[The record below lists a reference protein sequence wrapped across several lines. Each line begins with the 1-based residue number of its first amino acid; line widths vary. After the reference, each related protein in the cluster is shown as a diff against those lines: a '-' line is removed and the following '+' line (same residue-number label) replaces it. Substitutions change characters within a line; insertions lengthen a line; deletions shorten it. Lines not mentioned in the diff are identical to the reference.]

1 MHSPALALSWE
12 LWRRHR
18 WGLAGV
24 AALVASFALASA
36 IAPLPVHLASANSL
50 WLVLGLCYVIGVFA
64 YGFEGRLEAAE
75 SGFPVR
81 LFVLP
86 VRTRMLVGWP
96 MLQGMAT
103 AVVLWLVW
111 DRFVLRPSG
120 VATPAW
126 WPAMLAAVVAISQ
139 TMVWLPFGLPW
150 LRLPT
155 TIGVLIVLVRA
166 PLFLG
171 LAGIEFTDVKDEERL
186 LIALAGSLIPAAF
199 LVAWSGVARARRGED
214 RDWLWAMH
222 SVGPERTLPH
232 RAPFASSFDAQVW
245 YEWRVRGSGFVILV
259 ACVLIAFLV
268 LAVAIQHQLGWH
280 VADNL
285 AFLMVPFLLA
295 PFWGS
300 WMSGESIRAG
310 ALTAFA
316 ATRPMTNTALVDA
329 KFRAAGLAAL
339 AAWGLAIAVAA
350 GWLLW
355 TGGQGDL
362 QRLWNELA
370 IRNGNAKTIVG
381 CASIVTGS
389 ILLTWRILVVGQ
401 WAGLTGRAWPVA
413 GQTLFFTFVS
423 LQVLYEL
430 ALWNT
435 DLERRERVRSALPW
449 IAGAAI
455 ALKIMVAAWA
465 AQALVRRG
473 EITSQMAVR
482 TLLVWCAFAAALFTL
497 LVWLIPAELVPPY
510 DLALGV
516 TLLIPLSRLAIAP
529 LALGWNRHR

>member
-24 AALVASFALASA
+24 ATLVASFALASA
-36 IAPLPVHLASANSL
+36 IAPLPVNLASGNSF

-75 SGFPVR
+75 SGFPIR

-86 VRTRMLVGWP
+86 VRTWMLVGWP

-103 AVVLWLVW
+103 AVLLWLGW
-111 DRFVLRPSG
+111 DWFVLRPSG

-150 LRLPT
+150 LRLPI
-155 TIGVLIVLVRA
+155 TIGVLVVLVRA
-166 PLFLG
+166 PLFLA
-171 LAGIEFTDVKDEERL
+171 LTGIEFTGPKDEERL
-186 LIALAGSLIPAAF
+186 LIALAASLIPAAF
-199 LVAWSGVARARRGED
+199 LVAWRGVARARRGGD
-214 RDWLWAMH
+214 RDWLWAMR
-222 SVGPERTLPH
+222 SVGPERALPR
-232 RAPFASSFDAQVW
+232 RAPFASPLRAQVW
-245 YEWRVRGSGFVILV
+245 YEWRIRGSGFVVLV
-259 ACVLIAFLV
+259 ACVLAALLV
-268 LAVAIQHQLGWH
+268 LAILIQRQIGWT

-316 ATRPMTNTALVDA
+316 ATRPMKNTALVDA

-339 AAWGLAIAVAA
+339 ASWGLAIAVAA
-350 GWLLW
+350 GWLFW

-370 IRNGNAKTIVG
+370 SRHGNAKTLVG
-381 CASIVTGS
+381 CSLIVVGS
-389 ILLTWRILVVGQ
+389 ILMTWRILVVGQ

-413 GQTLFFTFVS
+413 GQTAFFTFLS

-435 DLERRERVRSALPW
+435 DLDRRERVRSALPW

-455 ALKIMVAAWA
+455 ALKIAAAAWA

-473 EITSQMAVR
+473 EIRREVAVR
-482 TLLVWCAFAAALFTL
+482 ALLVWCAFAAALFTL
-497 LVWLIPAELVPPY
+497 LDWLIPEGLVPSY
-510 DLALGV
+510 GLALGV
-516 TLLIPLSRLAIAP
+516 ALLIPLGRLAMAP